1 MSKTVTTINAS
12 NALTGEEIY
21 SGPYGPHFKQLVI
34 NLKKQ
39 LGFATLRFIVDNNNF
54 TNYSELSDYIRNKEN
69 VDIKII
75 FLSKMPTCLGHLKFD
90 RTSKYQSGVF
100 FSNSDITYVGTFEC
114 VPCNNT
120 VQGSICKL
128 CRDKTVYNM
137 FNMMHR
143 DATSIYDYQEMID
156 IEKYSHGT
164 TRANVAAILDNI
176 NSHIKRLTPLM
187 LSIYIKSL
195 ETKSLLF

>member
-1 MSKTVTTINAS
+1 MPKIVTTIKAS
-12 NALTGEEIY
+12 HAITGEEIY
-21 SGPYGPHFKQLVI
+21 SGPYGPHFKQLLI

-39 LGFATLRFIVDNNNF
+39 LGFATLRFIVDDNNF
-54 TNYSELSDYIRNKEN
+54 TNYSELSDYIRFKEN

-75 FLSKMPTCLGHLKFD
+75 FLSKMPTCLGHLKLE
-90 RTSKYQSGVF
+90 RRSLYQPGVF
-100 FSNSDITYVGTFEC
+100 YGNSYIGIFEC

-137 FNMMHR
+137 FNIMQD
-143 DATSIYDYQEMID
+143 DATSIYHYKEMID
-156 IEKYSHGT
+156 IEKCLLGT
-164 TRANVAAILDNI
+164 TRANVDAILDNI